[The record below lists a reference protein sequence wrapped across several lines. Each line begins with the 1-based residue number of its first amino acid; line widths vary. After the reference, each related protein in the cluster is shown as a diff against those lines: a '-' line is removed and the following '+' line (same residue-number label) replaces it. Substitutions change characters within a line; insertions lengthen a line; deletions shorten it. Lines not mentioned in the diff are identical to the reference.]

1 MGWVGQFLAQDFAH
15 EVPER
20 RRLAGFEPG
29 RCVTVDECIESLA
42 KVANIG
48 AEPGN
53 EGLTAC
59 MRKLLVF
66 CYALCQRQ
74 TTWDPTVT

>member
-1 MGWVGQFLAQDFAH
+1 MGWVDEFLAQDLAD
-15 EVPER
+15 EVAER
-20 RRLAGFEPG
+20 LGLAGFEPG
-29 RCVTVDECIESLA
+29 RWVTVDESVESLA
-42 KVANIG
+42 KVANVG
-48 AEPGN
+48 GEPGN

-74 TTWDPTVT
+74 TTWDPIVT